1 MIRFL
6 KKYFFLGLFDIRVLK
21 IFKGFNG
28 LNLKLFHPIH
38 RKKPYNLLWGM
49 TKCHLKGLK
58 HKKYPRILQFGISKE
73 NIHVANEFGLIKV
86 KIVKKVLVNITFASV
101 WIFIY
106 F

>member
-1 MIRFL
+1 
-6 KKYFFLGLFDIRVLK
+6 
-21 IFKGFNG
+21 
-28 LNLKLFHPIH
+28 
-38 RKKPYNLLWGM
+38 M

-58 HKKYPRILQFGISKE
+58 DKEYRRILQFGISKE
-73 NIHVANEFGLIKV
+73 IILVANEFGLIKV